1 MFGRRSKSYEMD
13 MCSGPLFSKI
23 VIFSMP
29 LLLTSILQLLY
40 NAADIVVVGR
50 YAGSVAL
57 AAVGSTGS
65 LINLIVN
72 LFMGLSVGASVVVAR
87 HYGANSYK
95 DISEAVHTSMTIA
108 GICGIVVG
116 IFGFVMARPL
126 LVMMGSPED
135 VLDHAAL
142 YVRVYFVGLPGMM
155 LYNFGAG
162 VLRAIGDTRRP
173 LYFLTISGLVNVL
186 CNLFFVIVCKMG
198 VAGVAWATTISQYLS
213 AAMIMACL
221 LRSEG
226 AIRFDF
232 KKLGIKKDK
241 LLDIVRVGLPA
252 GLQSSLFAISN
263 VTIQSAVNSF
273 GSTVMAGNSAAGNI
287 EGFIYMSMNT
297 LYQAAVTFT
306 SQNMGAKKYDRI
318 GKITGLCIGIVTV
331 VGLVVGG
338 FARIFAPQL
347 LSIYSPDPAV
357 IEKGLIRMSI
367 ICLTYFTCGIMD
379 TLVGILRGMGYSIV
393 PMIMSLTG
401 ACGFRILWIFTIFA
415 WNRDLTILY
424 ISYPIS
430 WVITTI
436 MHLVTYI
443 IAKRR
448 LDKKAKAE
456 SLEAAAEV

>member
-1 MFGRRSKSYEMD
+1 MFGKRSRNYEMD

-23 VIFSMP
+23 IIFSMP
-29 LLLTSILQLLY
+29 LMLTSILQLLY

-72 LFMGLSVGASVVVAR
+72 LFMGLSIGASVVVAR

-95 DISEAVHTSMTIA
+95 DVSESVHTSMAIA
-108 GICGIVVG
+108 GICGVVVG
-116 IFGFVMARPL
+116 IFGFVTARPL
-126 LVMMGSPED
+126 LVMMGSPDD
-135 VLDHAAL
+135 VLEHAVL
-142 YVRVYFVGLPGMM
+142 YVRIYFLGLPGMM

-173 LYFLTISGLVNVL
+173 LYYLTISGLVNVL
-186 CNLFFVIVCKMG
+186 CNLVFVIVFHMG

-213 AAMIMACL
+213 MGMILSCL
-221 LRSEG
+221 MRSEG
-226 AIRFDF
+226 AIRLNL
-232 KKLGIKKDK
+232 KKLSIKKDK

-287 EGFIYMSMNT
+287 EGFIYVSMNT
-297 LYQAAVTFT
+297 FYQAAVTFT
-306 SQNMGAKKYDRI
+306 SQNMGAKKYERI
-318 GKITGLCIGIVTV
+318 GRITGLCVATVAV
-331 VGLVVGG
+331 VGLIVGG
-338 FARIFAPQL
+338 FARLFAPQL
-347 LSIYSPDPAV
+347 LGIYSSDPAV
-357 IEKGLIRMSI
+357 IEKGLIRMGI

-379 TLVGILRGMGYSIV
+379 TLVGILRGMGYSMV
-393 PMIMSLTG
+393 PMIVSLAG
-401 ACGFRILWIFTIFA
+401 ACGFRILWIFTVFA
-415 WNRDLTILY
+415 QNPDLTVLY

-430 WVITTI
+430 WVITAA
-436 MHLVTYI
+436 MHFITYVVV
-443 IAKRR
+443 KRR

-456 SLEAAAEV
+456 ATLAEA

>member
-1 MFGRRSKSYEMD
+1 MFGKRSRNYEMD

-23 VIFSMP
+23 IIFSMP
-29 LLLTSILQLLY
+29 LMLTSILQLLY

-50 YAGSVAL
+50 YAGSIAL

-72 LFMGLSVGASVVVAR
+72 LFMGLSIGASVVVAR

-95 DISEAVHTSMTIA
+95 DVSESVHTSMTIA
-108 GICGIVVG
+108 GICGVVVG
-116 IFGFVMARPL
+116 IFGFVTARPL

-135 VLDHAAL
+135 VLEHAVL
-142 YVRVYFVGLPGMM
+142 YVRIYFVGLPGMM

-173 LYFLTISGLVNVL
+173 LYFLTISGLVNVV
-186 CNLFFVIVCKMG
+186 CNLIFVIGFHMG

-213 AAMIMACL
+213 MGMILYCL
-221 LRSEG
+221 MRSEG
-226 AIRFDF
+226 AIRLDL

-287 EGFIYMSMNT
+287 EGFIYVAMNT

-306 SQNMGAKKYDRI
+306 SQNMGAKKYERI
-318 GKITGLCIGIVTV
+318 SKITGLCVGIVTV
-331 VGLVVGG
+331 VGLIVGG
-338 FARIFAPQL
+338 IARLFAPQL
-347 LSIYSPDPAV
+347 LGIYSPDPAV

-379 TLVGILRGMGYSIV
+379 TLVGILRGMGYSVV
-393 PMIMSLTG
+393 PMIVSLAG

-415 WNRDLTILY
+415 WNRDLTVLY
-424 ISYPIS
+424 TSYPIS
-430 WVITTI
+430 WVITAA
-436 MHLVTYI
+436 MHFITYVI
-443 IAKRR
+443 VKRR
-448 LDKKAKAE
+448 LDKKAKE
-456 SLEAAAEV
+456 EALTIEA